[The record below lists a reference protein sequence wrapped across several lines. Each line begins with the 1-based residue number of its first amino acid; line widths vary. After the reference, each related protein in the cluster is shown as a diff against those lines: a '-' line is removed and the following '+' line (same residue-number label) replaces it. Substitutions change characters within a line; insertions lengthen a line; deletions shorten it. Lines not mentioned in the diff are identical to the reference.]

1 MSAVLKPGLTR
12 DAFMPRQ
19 PRGLGLGLVLALL
32 AHATLI
38 VALAFGVNWRASEPQ
53 GVEAE
58 LWSAVPQAA
67 APRAAETEPTPT
79 PAQPPTPEPKPVV
92 KAEAKP
98 DVKPDVKPEVKR
110 PEPVAKP
117 LPVQPDPQIAIEQAK
132 REQAKRNEAKRQQA
146 LDEQRARDKKQRETE
161 QREKQQREKDQRE
174 AAEREQQRAEAD
186 RKKREAD
193 SKDKAE
199 AAKLAAAREA
209 NLKRMMGQAGATG
222 GPTATGTAAQSSGPS
237 AGYAGR
243 IMAQIKRNIVFND
256 SVPGNPIAS
265 VELRL
270 AADGT
275 IVSRRLLKSSGSTA
289 WDDAVLR
296 AIDKTAVL
304 PRDVDGRV
312 PSLMQID
319 SRPYE

>member
-1 MSAVLKPGLTR
+1 MSAVLKPGLAR
-12 DAFMPRQ
+12 EAFMPRQ

-32 AHATLI
+32 AHTLLI

-67 APRAAETEPTPT
+67 APRAAETEPAPPAPTPKPT
-79 PAQPPTPEPKPVV
+79 PAQPPTPEPKPV
-92 KAEAKP
+92 
-98 DVKPDVKPEVKR
+98 VKPDVKPEVKR

-117 LPVQPDPQIAIEQAK
+117 LPVLPDPQIAIEQAK
-132 REQAKRNEAKRQQA
+132 REQAKRDEAKRQQA

-161 QREKQQREKDQRE
+161 QREKQQRE
-174 AAEREQQRAEAD
+174 AAERDQQRAEAD

-243 IMAQIKRNIVFND
+243 IMAQIKRNILFND

-304 PRDVDGRV
+304 PRDTDGRV

>member
-1 MSAVLKPGLTR
+1 MSAVLKPAQAR
-12 DAFMPRQ
+12 DALMPRE
-19 PRGLGLGLVLALL
+19 PRGLGLGLVLALI
-32 AHATLI
+32 AHALLI
-38 VALAFGVNWRASEPQ
+38 VALALGVNWRASEPQ

-58 LWSAVPQAA
+58 LWSATPQAA
-67 APRAAETEPTPT
+67 APRAVEPEPTPPTPT
-79 PAQPPTPEPKPVV
+79 PTPTPTPPKPEPKP
-92 KAEAKP
+92 E
-98 DVKPDVKPEVKR
+98 VKPPEPAPKPE
-110 PEPVAKP
+110 
-117 LPVQPDPQIAIEQAK
+117 PVQPDPQIAIEQAK
-132 REQAKRNEAKRQQA
+132 REEAKRKQA
-146 LDEQRARDKKQRETE
+146 LDEQRERDKKQRETA
-161 QREKQQREKDQRE
+161 QRE
-174 AAEREQQRAEAD
+174 AAERDQQRAELE

-209 NLKRMMGQAGATG
+209 NLKRMLGQAGATG

-243 IMAQIKRNIVFND
+243 IMAQIKRNILFND
-256 SVPGNPIAS
+256 SIPGNPVAS

-270 AADGT
+270 APDGT
-275 IVSRRLLKSSGSTA
+275 IVSRRLLKSSGSGA

-304 PRDVDGRV
+304 PRDIDGRV
-312 PSLMQID
+312 PSVMQID